1 MRSRLALLILLVIII
16 TVGFLFWWN
25 KGQQAPN
32 PSDSSSKVFVV
43 KKGTSIRELGNSL
56 KKEGLISDPV
66 VFFLYIKK
74 NHLDTKIQAGDFK
87 LSPNMKLSTIVD
99 QLQHGSLDVWV
110 TVPEGLRADEIAD
123 ILQAKMPNYN
133 ESWRE
138 TLRANEGYLFHET
151 YLLPRDGDIDSIVSI
166 MRKTFF
172 DRVAD
177 LGLTEDSANLNRIV
191 TIASLIE
198 RESRHDDEKKIV
210 ASIIYNRLEIG
221 MPLQIDA
228 TLQYVKGKSKAGKW
242 WSVPTGND
250 RKIDSPYNTYQNL
263 GLPPGPI
270 ANPGYG
276 SLAAAVNPGKSNYL
290 YYIHDEHGT
299 IHYAKTV
306 EEHNRNVS
314 QYLN

>member
-1 MRSRLALLILLVIII
+1 MRSRLVLLFLLVIII
-16 TVGFLFWWN
+16 VAGFLVWWN
-25 KGQQAPN
+25 RGQQAPN
-32 PSDSSSKVFVV
+32 PSDNSTKMFVIN
-43 KKGTSIRELGNSL
+43 KGTSIRELGNKL
-56 KKEGLISDPV
+56 KKEGLIRDPV

-74 NHLDTKIQAGDFK
+74 NNLDTKIQAGDFK

-110 TVPEGLRADEIAD
+110 TIPEGLRADEIAD
-123 ILQAKMPNYN
+123 ILQDKMPNYD
-133 ESWRE
+133 ESWRQ
-138 TLRANEGYLFHET
+138 TLRTNEGYLFPET
-151 YLLPRDGDIDSIVSI
+151 YLLPRDGDIDSIVGI

-172 DRVAD
+172 DKVAD
-177 LGLTEDSANLNRIV
+177 LGLTSESPNLNRIV

-198 RESRHDDEKKIV
+198 RESRHDDEKKII
-210 ASIIYNRLEIG
+210 ASIIYNRLQIG

-228 TLQYVKGKSKAGKW
+228 TLQYVKGKGANGKW
-242 WSVPTGND
+242 WSVPTGAD
-250 RKIDSPYNTYQNL
+250 KKLDSPYNTYLNP

-276 SLAAAVNPGKSNYL
+276 SLAAAVHPGKSNYL

-306 EEHNRNVS
+306 EEHNKNVS